1 MTPDLFKGKI
11 YFDRNGNRWAYCKH
25 NRGFTTTYYSH
36 QSIAENAA
44 LRDIRDDVVTEV
56 EVYTKAGY
64 HKKLLGFWSIR
75 KSYPDM
81 AVQDAEL
88 VALVRKQD
96 STIKDLKLTAEAWEK
111 VAEQL
116 YEKANKYDKIMEA
129 IG

>member
-1 MTPDLFKGKI
+1 MTPELFKGKI
-11 YFDRNGNRWAYCKH
+11 YFDRSANKWAYCKH
-25 NRGFTTTYYSH
+25 NRGYTTTYHWY

-75 KSYPDM
+75 ESNPDM
-81 AVQDAEL
+81 PVQDAEL

-96 STIKDLKLTAEAWEK
+96 SVIKNWKEAAEAWERI
-111 VAEQL
+111 ADQL
-116 YEKANKYDKIMEA
+116 YEKAKKYDQIMEVVA
-129 IG
+129 